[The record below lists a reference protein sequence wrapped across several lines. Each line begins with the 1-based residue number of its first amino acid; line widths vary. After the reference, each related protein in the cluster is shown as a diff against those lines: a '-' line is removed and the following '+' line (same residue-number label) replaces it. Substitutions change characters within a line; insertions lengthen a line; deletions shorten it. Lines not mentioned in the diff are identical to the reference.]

1 MARYR
6 LEAGPIPLHH
16 QVYLD
21 LTAALDGGEWRP
33 GDRLPPERELA
44 ERYGCSLITVRHA
57 LSELAREGR
66 IERTR
71 GRGTTVLAP
80 RMDRDFAG
88 SLSFA
93 QEMQRRGMQATT
105 RLITSREEPAGEAA
119 AAALGVALGSPLIF
133 LERLRLADDAPL
145 LLELAWLP
153 AYRFPGLLTVDLER
167 NSLYDVLAERYGAM
181 VVRAREAI
189 EPVLLGARE
198 AGLLGRRPRTP
209 ALIVEGIAYTANG
222 EPVEL
227 ARTYVR
233 SDRTRYYIERSV
245 QRASWTRSLLPQF
258 ADRGDRDG
266 DRTAVVEEV
275 AHR

>member
-1 MARYR
+1 MARFR

-57 LSELAREGR
+57 LAELAREGR

-93 QEMQRRGMQATT
+93 QEMQRRGMQAAT

-119 AAALGVALGSPLIF
+119 AAALGVRVRSPLIF
-133 LERLRLADDAPL
+133 LERLRLADDEPL
-145 LLELAWLP
+145 LLELVWLP
-153 AYRFPGLLTVDLER
+153 AQRFPGLLDVDLER

-189 EPVLLGARE
+189 EPILLGARE
-198 AGLLGRRPRTP
+198 ARLLARAPRTP
-209 ALIVEGIAYTANG
+209 ALIVEGVAYTGGG

-245 QRASWTRSLLPQF
+245 LRTSWTRSLLPQF
-258 ADRGDRDG
+258 AERGDGDRD
-266 DRTAVVEEV
+266 RAAVVEEV

>member
-1 MARYR
+1 MARFR

-21 LTAALDGGEWRP
+21 LTAALDGGEWHP

-44 ERYGCSLITVRHA
+44 DRYGCSLITVRHA
-57 LSELAREGR
+57 LAELAREGR

-105 RLITSREEPAGEAA
+105 RLIAAREEPAGEAA
-119 AAALGVALGSPLIF
+119 AAALELAVGSPLLF
-133 LERLRLADDAPL
+133 LERLRLADDEPL

-153 AYRFPGLLTVDLER
+153 ARRFPGLLDVDLETH
-167 NSLYDVLAERYGAM
+167 SLYDVLAERYGAM
-181 VVRAREAI
+181 VNRSREAI

-198 AGLLGRRPRTP
+198 AALLGRKPRTP
-209 ALIVEGIAYTANG
+209 ALVVEGVAYTAGG

-245 QRASWTRSLLPQF
+245 LRTSWTRSLLPQI
-258 ADRGDRDG
+258 AERGEVDDRA
-266 DRTAVVEEV
+266 AVVEEV

>member
-1 MARYR
+1 MARFR

-44 ERYGCSLITVRHA
+44 QRYGCSLITVRHA

-71 GRGTTVLAP
+71 GRGTSVLAP

-93 QEMQRRGMQATT
+93 QEMQRRGMQAAT
-105 RLITSREEPAGEAA
+105 RLVTAREEPAGEAA
-119 AAALGVALGSPLIF
+119 AAALGVALGSPLLF
-133 LERLRLADDAPL
+133 LERLRTADDEPL

-153 AYRFPGLLTVDLER
+153 ARRFPGLLEVDLER

-209 ALIVEGIAYTANG
+209 ALIVEGIAYTAKG

-245 QRASWTRSLLPQF
+245 LRASWTRSLLPQI
-258 ADRGDRDG
+258 AERGDGDG
-266 DRTAVVEEV
+266 DRAAVVEEV